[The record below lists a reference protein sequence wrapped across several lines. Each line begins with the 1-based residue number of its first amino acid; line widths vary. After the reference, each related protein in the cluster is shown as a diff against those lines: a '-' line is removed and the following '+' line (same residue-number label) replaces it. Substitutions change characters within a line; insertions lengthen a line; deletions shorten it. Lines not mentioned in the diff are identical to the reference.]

1 MEDYKAALNHTFHS
15 ALPLHDFCK
24 LFVIPLPGDW
34 PTWYYTKKIIAQLPE
49 TSSQEHPYLSLIPE
63 QGPFHVCLNI
73 NEDVIKS
80 HHIVFAKLYKE
91 GFGSDFL
98 LKPKP
103 FRTSLIIT
111 GTLCGWLL
119 IRHKVLAKFKF
130 CKDIE
135 FLYLVNL
142 LKEILPLVFF
152 QYDSIFCSG
161 NLELYINVMICL
173 AIIFIIWEQ
182 HHYDRSTVSTLGGLY
197 HLKINCPAYYNFK
210 ERWLSIITEKKVEI
224 WH

>member
-111 GTLCGWLL
+111 GTLFGWLL
-119 IRHKVLAKFKF
+119 IRHKVLAKLSSAKILNFCTWLIYLKKF
-130 CKDIE
+130 CHWS
-135 FLYLVNL
+135 FFNMTPSFALV
-142 LKEILPLVFF
+142 
-152 QYDSIFCSG
+152 
-161 NLELYINVMICL
+161 
-173 AIIFIIWEQ
+173 IWN
-182 HHYDRSTVSTLGGLY
+182 RT
-197 HLKINCPAYYNFK
+197 
-210 ERWLSIITEKKVEI
+210 
-224 WH
+224 